1 MGHSEHGQ
9 RNKGHKQQGRHAS
22 KSTRNKH
29 VKASAT
35 GDGLMGGPM
44 GGNRKSIKVR
54 SVAGRR
60 SHVAAAA
67 SPDCFLNVHRYTKC
81 RLAGPQLF
89 PAVQGIWPPSLN
101 GFLVV
106 HLYPTAT
113 AAALLVALEATR
125 SLTVCS

>member
-29 VKASAT
+29 VTASKT

-60 SHVAAAA
+60 SQVAAAA
-67 SPDCFLNVHRYTKC
+67 SPDCFLFVHRVDQMPPRRSPAISRC
-81 RLAGPQLF
+81 QGHLA
-89 PAVQGIWPPSLN
+89 
-101 GFLVV
+101 
-106 HLYPTAT
+106 
-113 AAALLVALEATR
+113 
-125 SLTVCS
+125 TVP